1 MNAAFSRR
9 FGAAGGFRGF
19 GGFGGFGAGESLF
32 PLVVLCVIEL
42 VDEASKDAFGLLTP
56 EVRDAFHLTNAG
68 ILLIIA
74 VGNAAALACTV
85 PVALLADRAS
95 RVRLALIGA
104 AFGALFSLGLGLAP
118 TAWLVAVALAG
129 LLMGQAVIF
138 PAHNSLL
145 SDFYPVSARPRVYSA
160 HRAGQAVGAIAGVLL
175 GAALADA
182 FSWRAP
188 FVAFAVPVVFVLA
201 VGMRLREP
209 ARGRHELAEPL
220 AHDPR
225 ELPQPLAH
233 DPRELPQPLAH
244 DPRELPQPLA
254 HHPPSLSEAWR
265 MVWKIRV
272 LRRTF
277 LALPLLAPAV
287 IGFASLASLQYQK
300 TFHLGAEQRALLV
313 APAQLFNLIGLTI
326 GAILA
331 TRLAARG
338 SGAFFR
344 LLGAGAAAGAAF
356 AALFALAPSLPVAFL
371 ANAGI
376 EASLAVIGPG
386 VLVGLSYAIPPR
398 ARSIGFSI
406 GALFALPGLA
416 LLPAIGALGDHIGLR
431 DGLLLTVPVFLAG
444 SLVVASAGSVI
455 EKDIRNVRTSAAAQA
470 EVAAQRREGRLPLLV
485 VRDLTAG
492 YGGAPVLG
500 GVHLELDEGEIVAL
514 LGPNGAGKS
523 TLMRAIAG
531 IVEADDGA
539 VIFDGRDIT
548 HMPPDAIARLGI
560 AQVPGGEGVFPTLTV
575 EENLRAAAWSRRDD
589 RGTEAGLIR
598 EVLAIFPALAGR
610 RADRAGNLSGGQQQM
625 LTLAMALLVK
635 PRLLLVDELSL
646 GLAPAVVDRLL
657 DSVRALP
664 DRGTAVLLVEQS
676 VNVALSVADRGY
688 VLDGGR
694 VLFSGASSVIEARPD
709 LLGAVYL
716 DRAGPGPTVARR
728 SEADALG
735 GTGAACPAD
744 LEMLGVGVRFGGITA
759 LDNVSLAARHGEV
772 LGIIGPNGAGKTT
785 LFDVVSG
792 FTRPAA
798 GRVLLHGIDIVRRTP
813 AARARLGLGRSFQD
827 SRLFGGLSV
836 REAVAVALERF
847 VEVADPW
854 NAVLRL
860 PAHQVTEAAVAGR
873 VDEILAF
880 FGLGRLAGKLV
891 GELSTG
897 QRRLVDLAAVL
908 AHQPDVV
915 LLDEPSSGVAQGE
928 VESMLGVL
936 RGVREQLDATLLV
949 VEHDIAFVSELAD
962 RLVVLDCGRV
972 LASGPSAEVLAAQEV
987 RDAFLSTA
995 RPAGA
1000 RRAWQRSGH
1009 PAGARRASPGSGHPA
1024 GARRASQG
1032 SGHPAGARE
1041 ETAP

>member
-1 MNAAFSRR
+1 MSAWSRSR
-9 FGAAGGFRGF
+9 
-19 GGFGGFGAGESLF
+19 FGAGEPLF
-32 PLVVLCVIEL
+32 PLVVLGVIEL
-42 VDEASKDAFGLLTP
+42 VDEATKAAFGLLTP

-95 RVRLALIGA
+95 RVRLALIGT

-145 SDFYPVSARPRVYSA
+145 ADYYPVSARPRIYSA
-160 HRAGQAVGAIAGVLL
+160 HRAGQAIGAITGVLL

-188 FVAFAVPVVFVLA
+188 FLAFAVPVVIVLA
-201 VGMRLREP
+201 VGVRLREP
-209 ARGRHELAEPL
+209 ARGRHELAEPV
-220 AHDPR
+220 
-225 ELPQPLAH
+225 
-233 DPRELPQPLAH
+233 
-244 DPRELPQPLA
+244 A
-254 HHPPSLSEAWR
+254 HHPPSLTEAWR
-265 MVWKIRV
+265 MVWKIGV

-287 IGFASLASLQYQK
+287 VGFASLASLQYQK

-313 APAQLFNLIGLTI
+313 APAQFFNLIGLTI

-338 SGAFFR
+338 SVAFFR
-344 LLGAGAAAGAAF
+344 LLGAAAGAGAAF
-356 AALFALAPSLPVAFL
+356 AVLFALAPSLPVAFL

-431 DGLLLTVPVFLAG
+431 DGLLLMVPVFLAG

-455 EKDIRNVRTSAAAQA
+455 ERDIRNVGTSAAAQA
-470 EVAAQRREGRLPLLV
+470 EVAAQRREGRLPLLM

-500 GVHLELDEGEIVAL
+500 GVDLELDEGEIVAL

-575 EENLRAAAWSRRDD
+575 DENLRAAAWLKRDD
-589 RGTEAGLIR
+589 RETEAGLI
-598 EVLAIFPALAGR
+598 EEALAIFPALAGR

-625 LTLAMALLVK
+625 LTLAMALLAK

-646 GLAPAVVDRLL
+646 GLAPVVVDRLL

-694 VLFSGASSVIEARPD
+694 VLFSGPSSQIEARPE

-716 DRAGPGPTVARR
+716 HPADPGLKVARR
-728 SEADALG
+728 SEPDATRA
-735 GTGAACPAD
+735 TGAAD
-744 LEMLGVGVRFGGITA
+744 LEVLGASVRFGGIAA
-759 LDNVSLAARHGEV
+759 LDDVSLAARHGEV

-798 GRVLLHGIDIVRRTP
+798 GRVLLHGVDIVRRTP

-836 REAVAVALERF
+836 RETVAVALERF
-847 VEVADPW
+847 IEVADPW

-873 VDEILAF
+873 VDEVLALL
-880 FGLGRLAGKLV
+880 GLGHLAGKLV
-891 GELSTG
+891 SELSTG
-897 QRRLVDLAAVL
+897 QRRLVDLAAVV

-928 VESMLGVL
+928 VASMLSVL
-936 RGVREQLDATLLV
+936 RGVRDQLDATLLV
-949 VEHDIAFVSELAD
+949 VEHDIAFVSGLAD
-962 RLVVLDCGRV
+962 RLIVLDCGR
-972 LASGPSAEVLAAQEV
+972 LIANGPPAEVLAAQEV
-987 RDAFLSTA
+987 RDAFVGTGHA
-995 RPAGA
+995 A
-1000 RRAWQRSGH
+1000 RRAWQ
-1009 PAGARRASPGSGHPA
+1009 GSGHPE
-1024 GARRASQG
+1024 
-1032 SGHPAGARE
+1032 GARE
-1041 ETAP
+1041 DTAS